1 MTALAN
7 FLLAAS
13 GAAGA
18 IAAGALLDR
27 KLPTRRTALFVAAF
41 AVAAAGGAGVIQHY
55 NTARADQPATVRP
68 LPDPDDC
75 VQLGWLDGAWRCI
88 TEEEAG

>member
-1 MTALAN
+1 MTTLAN
-7 FLLAAS
+7 FLLAAA

-18 IAAGALLDR
+18 IAAVALLGR
-27 KLPTRRTALFVAAF
+27 QLPTRRTALFVAAF
-41 AVAAAGGAGVIQHY
+41 AVVAASAAGVVQHFDAKH
-55 NTARADQPATVRP
+55 TEQPATVRP

-88 TEEEAG
+88 TVEQAG

>member
-7 FLLAAS
+7 FLIAAA

-18 IAAGALLDR
+18 IAAAALLGR
-27 KLPTRRTALFVAAF
+27 QLPTRRTALFIAAF
-41 AVAAAGGAGVIQHY
+41 AVAAASAAGVVQHY
-55 NTARADQPATVRP
+55 DPARANQPASVRP

-88 TEEEAG
+88 PTEQAG

>member
-1 MTALAN
+1 MTTLAN
-7 FLLAAS
+7 FLLAAA

-18 IAAGALLDR
+18 ITAATLLGR
-27 KLPTRRTALFVAAF
+27 QLPNRRTALFVAAF
-41 AVAAAGGAGVIQHY
+41 AVVAASAAGVIQHY
-55 NTARADQPATVRP
+55 DAKHAEESATVRP

-88 TEEEAG
+88 TAEEAG

>member
-7 FLLAAS
+7 FLIAAS

-18 IAAGALLDR
+18 IAAGALMGR
-27 KLPTRRTALFVAAF
+27 QLPTRRTALFVAAF
-41 AVAAAGGAGVIQHY
+41 AVAAAAAAGVVQHY
-55 NTARADQPATVRP
+55 DTARAEQPTTVRP

-75 VQLGWLDGAWRCI
+75 VQLGWLDGEWRCI
-88 TEEEAG
+88 PVEQAG

>member
-7 FLLAAS
+7 FLIAAA

-18 IAAGALLDR
+18 IAAAALLGR
-27 KLPTRRTALFVAAF
+27 RLPTRRTAVFIAAF
-41 AVAAAGGAGVIQHY
+41 AVAAAAGAGVVQHY
-55 NTARADQPATVRP
+55 DTARADQPATVRP

-88 TEEEAG
+88 PVEEAG